1 MQRAKYM
8 GGGLSPPPP
17 SPHEILTS
25 WSQPP
30 EPPSTTPLRQP
41 NIEYVLYICQS
52 IFEIEGP
59 LHNLHCSLA
68 KF

>member
-8 GGGLSPPPP
+8 GGDP

-25 WSQPP
+25 GSQPP

-59 LHNLHCSLA
+59 LHYLHCSLA